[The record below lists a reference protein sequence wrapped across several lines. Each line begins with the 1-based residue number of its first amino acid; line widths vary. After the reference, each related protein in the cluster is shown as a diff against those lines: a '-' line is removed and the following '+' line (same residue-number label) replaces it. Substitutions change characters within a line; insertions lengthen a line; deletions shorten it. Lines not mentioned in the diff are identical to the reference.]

1 MPKAESKVDKLRMS
15 VRSGK
20 VPTVEVV
27 LARTSKRG
35 LQSFLKSQGI
45 GKVKITWFPGRS
57 KFASSAGF
65 IQGDAE
71 DLAGITKPLIDHYG
85 DKLIRIQRWNV
96 K

>member
-1 MPKAESKVDKLRMS
+1 MPKTESKVSRLRMS
-15 VRSGK
+15 VRSGD

-35 LQSFLKSQGI
+35 LQSFLKTLGI
-45 GKVKITWFPGRS
+45 GKVKITWFQGRT
-57 KFASSAGF
+57 KLASSAGF

-71 DLAGITKPLIDHYG
+71 DLAGITRPLIDHYG